1 MKNGPYRFMSWLGF
15 MLALASSFLPEKYM
29 KFGFYKTFIFLMLLA
44 ILIELWDI
52 ADSIREGK
60 HEQK

>member
-15 MLALASSFLPEKYM
+15 MLALASSFFPEKYM

-44 ILIELWDI
+44 ILTELWDI
-52 ADSIREGK
+52 ADAIREK
-60 HEQK
+60 RQ

>member
-15 MLALASSFLPEKYM
+15 ILALVSSFLPEKYM

-52 ADSIREGK
+52 ADAIREK
-60 HEQK
+60 RQ

>member
-1 MKNGPYRFMSWLGF
+1 MKDGPYRFMSWLGF
-15 MLALASSFLPEKYM
+15 MLALASSFLPGKYM

-52 ADSIREGK
+52 ADSIREGD
-60 HEQK
+60 QK

>member
-1 MKNGPYRFMSWLGF
+1 MKNGPYRFMSWLSF

-52 ADSIREGK
+52 ADAIREGK
-60 HEQK
+60 Q

>member
-15 MLALASSFLPEKYM
+15 ILALASSFLPEKYM

-52 ADSIREGK
+52 ADAIRDGD
-60 HEQK
+60 QK